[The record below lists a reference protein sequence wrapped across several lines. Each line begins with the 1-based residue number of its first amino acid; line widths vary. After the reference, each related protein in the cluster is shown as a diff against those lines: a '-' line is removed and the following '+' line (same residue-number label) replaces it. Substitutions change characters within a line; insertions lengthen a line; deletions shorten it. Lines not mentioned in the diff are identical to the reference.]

1 MIIYNYNI
9 FKTIAVLL
17 GLTIFFWL
25 IYDYINSIGKVNQDY
40 IEANNNFLKKNYSK
54 ALVLYRK
61 VSELEPNNLYAL
73 EGEARCLMR
82 LQNYSEALK
91 VFNLVLEKDKNFVPA
106 LTNIA
111 ISYDIIGDYE
121 KAIMY
126 YKKSIKHDQRLLNRM
141 SWFKRFIKNIH
152 FKPSTIEERLFYLE
166 NQIVLESNKRI
177 LKNIE
182 IDKLQPDYQM

>member
-1 MIIYNYNI
+1 MISNYKI
-9 FKTIAVLL
+9 FKIIAIVL
-17 GLTIFFWL
+17 GLIIFFWL
-25 IYDYINSIGKVNQDY
+25 IYDYKNSIGKVNQDY

-54 ALVLYRK
+54 ALFLYRK

-82 LQNYSEALK
+82 LQHYSEALEA
-91 VFNLVLEKDKNFVPA
+91 FNLVLKRDKNFVPA

-111 ISYDIIGDYE
+111 ILYDTIENYD

-126 YKKSIKHDQRLLNRM
+126 YKKSIQQDQRLLNRM

-152 FKPSTIEERLFYLE
+152 FKPSTIEERLLYLE
-166 NQIVLESNKRI
+166 SQMGLENDKKI
-177 LKNIE
+177 LKNKD